1 MYHIHTKMNSF
12 DSGTYNFILS
22 QDFSAHTKNN
32 PETAS
37 RMLRRIADQS
47 FDLLS
52 QIQKLDKLDKL
63 GHLSSK
69 EKSELLGLTRL
80 VGIMVHILEQYK
92 YQDSEMMDA
101 LLSRF
106 HKLDSLKKNEAA

>member
-1 MYHIHTKMNSF
+1 
-12 DSGTYNFILS
+12 
-22 QDFSAHTKNN
+22 
-32 PETAS
+32 
-37 RMLRRIADQS
+37 MLRRIADQS

-69 EKSELLGLTRL
+69 EQNELLGLTRL
-80 VGIMVHILEQYK
+80 VGIMVHILEQYQ